1 MMRIEDVFPELD
13 DRLNYL
19 DQKDRANETKKF
31 IAAMLK
37 LVEDG
42 AYSADEAWPV
52 VSELVE
58 TVVSFRILDN
68 YL

>member
-1 MMRIEDVFPELD
+1 MKIEDVFPELD

-19 DQKDRANETKKF
+19 EQKDRASETKKF

-37 LVEDG
+37 LVEDD

>member
-1 MMRIEDVFPELD
+1 MKIEDVFPELD

-19 DQKDRANETKKF
+19 EQKDRASETKKF

-37 LVEDG
+37 LVEDD

-58 TVVSFRILDN
+58 TVVSFRIVDN

>member
-1 MMRIEDVFPELD
+1 MRIEDVFPELD

-19 DQKDRANETKKF
+19 EQKDRASETKKF

-37 LVEDG
+37 LVEDD

-58 TVVSFRILDN
+58 TVVSFRIVDN